1 MNGYGTE
8 LSEGEHYMMFYHWTD
23 DLGIIQVRSDIMDN
37 QIDPK
42 IMDNITKICICRAI
56 PRSKIK
62 DAIRK
67 GADSVVKVNEVTGSG
82 SGECRGRRCGLKIK
96 GLIDGYRNGE
106 WE

>member
-1 MNGYGTE
+1 MK
-8 LSEGEHYMMFYHWTD
+8 
-23 DLGIIQVRSDIMDN
+23 MDN
-37 QIDPK
+37 EIDPR
-42 IMDNITKICICRAI
+42 IMDNITKVCICKAI

-62 DAIRK
+62 EAIRK

-96 GLIDGYRNGE
+96 ALVDGYKNGE

>member
-1 MNGYGTE
+1 MNGYETE
-8 LSEGEHYMMFYHWTD
+8 LQEDEHYMMYCHWSD

-37 QIDPK
+37 QIDPR
-42 IMDNITKICICRAI
+42 IMDNITKTCICRAI

-96 GLIDGYRNGE
+96 ALIDGYKSGE